1 MRKRIAFVGGSGA
14 FQPEIAYTKSKA
26 FGYFWLQKY
35 HEKQTCRLL
44 LIAVLVGDR

>member
-1 MRKRIAFVGGSGA
+1 MRKRIAFVGGSGV

-35 HEKQTCRLL
+35 HEKQKHR
-44 LIAVLVGDR
+44 